1 LLSSGA
7 LVVAAGLVAVLL
19 AGRAAAPLLT
29 GFTARVAELGAWAP
43 MAFVLIYILATLA
56 FVPGSILTLASG
68 ALFGLW
74 RGTALAFTAATA
86 GAAAAFL
93 VSRYLA
99 RDLVRRRLLGN
110 PRAAAIDRAV
120 GEHGRKIV
128 LLLRLSPAFPFN
140 LLNYALG
147 VTGVRFTDYLIASLG
162 MLPGTV
168 LYVYYGKVAGD
179 VARLAGPNPVQDT
192 PAHYVLLGIGLAAT
206 IAVVTIVT
214 RAARRTLQ
222 TLNLGQRA
230 PL

>member
-1 LLSSGA
+1 VA
-7 LVVAAGLVAVLL
+7 AAGLGAALL
-19 AGRAAAPLLT
+19 AGRVAAPLLA
-29 GFTARVAELGAWAP
+29 GLTARVAELGAWAP
-43 MAFVLIYILATLA
+43 AAFVLIYILATVA

-74 RGTALAFTAATA
+74 RGTALAFIAATV

-99 RDLVRRRLLGN
+99 RDLVRHRLLGD
-110 PRAAAIDRAV
+110 PRAAAVDRAV
-120 GEHGRKIV
+120 GQHGRKIV

-147 VTGVRFTDYLIASLG
+147 LTGIRFTDYLIASMG

-168 LYVYYGKVAGD
+168 LYVYYGKVVGD
-179 VARLAGPNPVQDT
+179 VARLAGPNPVGGT
-192 PAHYVLLGIGLAAT
+192 PAYYALLGIGLAAT

-214 RAARRTLQ
+214 RAARRALRTLSVGEHAS
-222 TLNLGQRA
+222 L
-230 PL
+230 